1 MRAYLLLL
9 YIYIYIYTY
18 ILHIYIYIY
27 IYIYI
32 ICYIYYT
39 LYHYYI
45 YYFLLNE
52 GKKMRINVYDS
63 AFHDLLSS
71 GIQFL
76 LPNNERQKF

>member
-1 MRAYLLLL
+1 M
-9 YIYIYIYTY
+9 
-18 ILHIYIYIY
+18 
-27 IYIYI
+27 YI
-32 ICYIYYT
+32 IYYIYYT
-39 LYHYYI
+39 LYHYYV

-76 LPNNERQKF
+76 LPNNKRQKF

>member
-9 YIYIYIYTY
+9 YIYIYIF
-18 ILHIYIYIY
+18 YIYYINIY
-27 IYIYI
+27 
-32 ICYIYYT
+32 YIYYT

-76 LPNNERQKF
+76 LPNNKRQKF

>member
-9 YIYIYIYTY
+9 YIYIYNIY
-18 ILHIYIYIY
+18 IIYIYIY
-27 IYIYI
+27 YI
-32 ICYIYYT
+32 
-39 LYHYYI
+39 LYHYYV

-76 LPNNERQKF
+76 LPNNKRQKF